1 MEMIDSVRES
11 KLLPILI
18 DDPQMILM
26 FKEEYVTENMWRVAI
41 SNEPPIFQHVQNPSN
56 DLVLFA
62 LSQDGTNIR
71 YLPKMGIEYTPE
83 IIYTAINQYPGA
95 IFMLPERY
103 QTNRVKEYAC
113 AHDPSLMK
121 HMVLREDYVNK
132 RLRAD
137 PTEVR
142 YLSSPSEEQLL
153 RALDENPTVCA
164 YIHHFT
170 PSMVR
175 LIKEK
180 YPSLIQMIPH
190 LKSQISEL
198 NED

>member
-1 MEMIDSVRES
+1 MEMIDSVREGRILS
-11 KLLPILI
+11 ILI

-26 FKEEYVTENMWRVAI
+26 FKEEFITENMWRVAI
-41 SNEPPIFQHVQNPSN
+41 SNEPPIFQYVHNPSN
-56 DLVLFA
+56 ELVLFA

-71 YLPKMGIEYTPE
+71 YLQRMGIDYTPE

-95 IFMLPERY
+95 IFMLPEHY

-113 AHDPSLMK
+113 ARDPSLMK
-121 HMVLREDYVNK
+121 HLVLRESYVNK

-142 YLSSPSEEQLL
+142 YLQAPSEEQLL
-153 RALDENPTVCA
+153 KALDENPTVCA
-164 YIHHFT
+164 YIHQFT
-170 PSMVR
+170 PNMIR
-175 LIKEK
+175 LIKRK